1 MKVKRKGLGIVV
13 VLAVLVACGLIWGI
27 WGRNRSKDTLADVQF
42 ETVTVGRGEV
52 TVKVEASGTV
62 APVDEVE
69 VRPEIVGEI
78 VSIPVKAGDYVRKG
92 QVLAV
97 LDASDSRIELE
108 KARADYLA
116 AAANVAGLEE
126 GASASELDQARAT
139 LRQSEITAAADQ
151 AELERGE
158 ALYRDK
164 LITRQQL
171 DSLKNQAL
179 SSQEQVRSAKAKL
192 QQLLEP
198 PSSSEL
204 TSARAQLAA
213 SKMNWETL
221 SRQYGNL
228 KGGSYSVT
236 APIDGLILAINGK
249 VGASKATGSS
259 GQEIALMTMID
270 PSRLEVEMS
279 IDESDLAKIALGQT
293 ASFSLAALTGQT
305 FTGRITS
312 IAAEGTVSDGVTV
325 FTVTASLDNPTRQV
339 RTGMNA
345 DVTIMQERLTDVLV
359 VPNSAIISKM
369 GRSMVQVPSAKGGV
383 EMKAVKTGAQDDSFT
398 EITSGLLE
406 GDQVLVE
413 KKSQSGQKDTSSTQ
427 RNGFGNP
434 LGSMGGPPMGGIH

>member
-1 MKVKRKGLGIVV
+1 MKVKRKSLGIIA
-13 VLAVLVACGLIWGI
+13 VLAALVACGLVWGI
-27 WGRNRSKDTLADVQF
+27 WGRNRSKDTLGDVRF
-42 ETVTVGRGEV
+42 ETVTVARGEV
-52 TVKVEASGTV
+52 AVKVEASGTV

-78 VSIPVKAGDYVRKG
+78 VSIPVKAGDYVRRG

-97 LDASDSRIELE
+97 LDAADSRIELE
-108 KARADYLA
+108 KTRADYLA
-116 AAANVAGLEE
+116 AVAKVASLEE
-126 GASASELDQARAT
+126 GASSSELDQARAT
-139 LRQSEITAAADQ
+139 LRQNEIAAAADQ

-158 ALYRDK
+158 ALYSEK

-192 QQLLEP
+192 LQLQEP

-213 SKMNWETL
+213 SKLSWETL
-221 SRQYGNL
+221 SRQYGDL
-228 KGGSYSVT
+228 KGGSYYVT
-236 APIDGLILAINGK
+236 APIDGLILEINGK

-279 IDESDLAKIALGQT
+279 IDESDLAKVALGQI
-293 ASFSLAALTGQT
+293 ASFSFTALEGQT
-305 FTGRITS
+305 FKGHITS

-339 RTGMNA
+339 RPGMNA
-345 DVTIMQERLTDVLV
+345 DVAILQERRSNVLV
-359 VPNSAIISKM
+359 LPNGAIVSKL
-369 GRSMVQVPSAKGGV
+369 GRSMVRVPANGTPKMQRV
-383 EMKAVKTGAQDDSFT
+383 EVGMQDDTFT
-398 EITSGLLE
+398 EIVSGLLE
-406 GDQVLVE
+406 GDRVLIE
-413 KKSQSGQKDTSSTQ
+413 KKNSPAGSDGTSRT
-427 RNGFGNP
+427 RNNSRSP
-434 LGSMGGPPMGGIH
+434 MGGVMVGPMGGIH